1 MITLECVR
9 AMAVWDDITQEV
21 CIALTKGNRYEILN
35 VEDFLKNNERWYSLR
50 DDMGVIGE
58 YHYSKFSCLR
68 EEIRNENIFNILDI

>member
-35 VEDFLKNNERWYSLR
+35 VEDILTNDDRWYSLR

-68 EEIRNENIFNILDI
+68 EEIRNNKLKELLE